1 MIVTDQHQ
9 QQFREEG
16 YFFLEKVVPNDILEV
31 LRNDCDAAVEQ
42 MNQRLDAGD
51 PTVSSI
57 NHRDQRYFIP
67 FRYESN
73 PQVRQFLFGD
83 LMVEI
88 CRATIGDDA
97 FLFLDQHV
105 VKAPGGGMKFSW
117 HQDSGYVGFDH
128 TPYLTTWTALDDM
141 DEQIGTVRL
150 LPFSRAGTMAAK
162 LPGTIHARAAD
173 PAGRTAGHSRRTV
186 PEGRPTRG
194 LITRIRTKESSDG
207 KKQWMALTFVLC
219 LNQGVS
225 RAGRKL
231 DSKLTGRS
239 PVPGSCWVNFNWRD
253 CR

>member
-150 LPFSRAGTMAAK
+150 LPFSRAGGKAVVKHVQEEETNDMVGYFGDDPGIAA
-162 LPGTIHARAAD
+162 IV
-173 PAGRTAGHSRRTV
+173 PAGSIV
-186 PEGRPTRG
+186 VF
-194 LITRIRTKESSDG
+194 SS
-207 KKQWMALTFVLC
+207 LTFHCSGANVADRWRRSFLAQYTPEPQIRPDGQ
-219 LNQGVS
+219 LAI
-225 RAGRKL
+225 RAEPFLKAGR
-231 DSKLTGRS
+231 REA
-239 PVPGSCWVNFNWRD
+239 
-253 CR
+253 